1 MRHIAPLAL
10 ALAALPLAAM
20 AEDRA
25 VVVGIDAYPGVALPR
40 PIGHAASD
48 AARMARHLTED
59 RGFAAENVT
68 VLTNEA
74 ATSDAIVNALFDDL
88 VMGTQP
94 GDRAIFYFAGLGG
107 RIADPSSGDADQYEE
122 FLLAHGEDDPFA
134 IIPENAF
141 TEVFDQITDR
151 EVTVIID
158 ASMTAPQPGSLQG
171 EGAAPRAAQFGQLSG
186 VPTRQAIPA
195 GGLPQ
200 IGDATFSENPFTG
213 GVDVRDVWSA
223 AGPSQVAWEDQQQGG
238 GVFTDS
244 YIEGV
249 GDGLADM
256 NGNGAV
262 SNAELL
268 VYLREQSQQW
278 CADTDTCTA
287 EGLGLT
293 PNFSGDV
300 LGIAA
305 EIGGT
310 EIPDAAR
317 EALEAASAGSSAPAV
332 TPAPPSTDAPEAP
345 AAPAET
351 AGTEEPI
358 APVVIPP
365 AQPETPQE
373 AAQLGEVE
381 AFVTDLF
388 AASNTAGLTLAM
400 APNSTLRLG
409 DLVSFEVG
417 SRRSGTLLLLDINP
431 DGEIFQIFPSR
442 LSVADADSLT
452 AGIPLTIPEAV
463 ANTGRALQIRVTE
476 PVGDGILLA
485 LLVESDVPVYDQ
497 LLPQNLNLQ
506 PIPNANQFLYEIVQ
520 SLLELQVGPDGN
532 TAVDWSAAYLPYRIE
547 P

>member
-1 MRHIAPLAL
+1 MRRIAPLAL
-10 ALAALPLAAM
+10 TLAALPLAAL

-25 VVVGIDAYPGVALPR
+25 VVVGIDAYPGVSLPR

-59 RGFAAENVT
+59 RGFASANVT

-74 ATSDAIVNALFDDL
+74 ATSDAIINALFDEL
-88 VMGTQP
+88 VMGTRP

-122 FLLAHGEDDPFA
+122 FLLAHGDDDPFA
-134 IIPENAF
+134 LIPENAF
-141 TEVFDQITDR
+141 TEIFDQITDR

-158 ASMTAPQPGSLQG
+158 ASMTAPQPGRMQG

-186 VPTRQAIPA
+186 VPTRQAIPS

-200 IGDATFSENPFTG
+200 IGDSTFSENPFTG
-213 GVDVRDVWSA
+213 GVDIRDVWSA
-223 AGPSQVAWEDQQQGG
+223 AGPSQVAWEDPQQGG

-305 EIGGT
+305 EIGGV

-317 EALEAASAGSSAPAV
+317 EALEAASSSAAPV
-332 TPAPPSTDAPEAP
+332 IEPVIIPPSTDAPEEP
-345 AAPAET
+345 EAPAET
-351 AGTEEPI
+351 TEI
-358 APVVIPP
+358 APVFIPP
-365 AQPETPQE
+365 ALPETPQE
-373 AAQLGEVE
+373 AAQVGEVE

-485 LLVESDVPVYDQ
+485 LLVEGDVPVYDQ
-497 LLPQNLNLQ
+497 LLPQNLNLE

-532 TAVDWSAAYLPYRIE
+532 VAVDWSAAYLPYRIE

>member
-1 MRHIAPLAL
+1 MRRLAPIALS
-10 ALAALPLAAM
+10 LAALPLAAL

-25 VVVGIDAYPGVALPR
+25 VVVGIDAYPGVSLPR
-40 PIGHAASD
+40 PIEHAASD
-48 AARMARHLTED
+48 AQRMADHLVED
-59 RGFAAENVT
+59 RGFSAQNVT

-74 ATSDAIVNALFDDL
+74 ATSDAIINALFDHL
-88 VMGTQP
+88 VAGTAP

-107 RIADPSSGDADQYEE
+107 RIADPNSGDADQYEE
-122 FLLAHGEDDPFA
+122 FLLAHGDGDPFA
-134 IIPENAF
+134 LIPENAF
-141 TEVFDQITDR
+141 TEIFDQIPDR
-151 EVTVIID
+151 EVSVIID
-158 ASMTAPQPGSLQG
+158 ASMTAPQPGSMQG
-171 EGAAPRAAQFGQLSG
+171 QGAAPRAAQFGQLSG
-186 VPTRQAIPA
+186 VPTRQAIPS

-213 GVDVRDVWSA
+213 GVDIRDVWTA
-223 AGPSQVAWEDQQQGG
+223 AGPSQVAWEDQQG

-244 YIEGV
+244 YIAGV

-256 NGNGAV
+256 NNNGAV

-305 EIGGT
+305 ELGV
-310 EIPDAAR
+310 EIPD
-317 EALEAASAGSSAPAV
+317 EALEAIENA
-332 TPAPPSTDAPEAP
+332 TPAPP
-345 AAPAET
+345 APAET
-351 AGTEEPI
+351 PTAGTSDGGGAPAAETAASEPI
-358 APVVIPP
+358 NVLPNIVENPP
-365 AQPETPQE
+365 ATPQE
-373 AAQLGEVE
+373 AARQGEVE

-388 AASNTAGLTLAM
+388 AANNTAGLTLSM
-400 APNSTLRLG
+400 LPNATLNLG
-409 DLVSFEVG
+409 DLVSFEVS
-417 SRRSGTLLLLDINP
+417 SRRSGTLLLLDVNP

-452 AGIPLTIPEAV
+452 AGIPLAIPEAV

-497 LLPQNLNLQ
+497 LLPQNLNLE

-532 TAVDWSAAYLPYRIE
+532 VAVEWSAAYLPYRIE